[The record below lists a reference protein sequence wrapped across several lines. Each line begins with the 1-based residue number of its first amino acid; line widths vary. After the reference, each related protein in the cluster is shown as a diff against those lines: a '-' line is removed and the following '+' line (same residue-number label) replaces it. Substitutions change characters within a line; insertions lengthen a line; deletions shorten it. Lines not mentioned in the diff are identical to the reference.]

1 MKYYNEQVRFS
12 VGLYTGSEATR
23 SACAPRGL
31 SGESPCGSL
40 HFDEKG
46 NGVGCQSMKPF
57 DRISG

>member
-31 SGESPCGSL
+31 SGESPSWLSCTPKTVMYL
-40 HFDEKG
+40 PVEPWILA
-46 NGVGCQSMKPF
+46 VYP
-57 DRISG
+57 